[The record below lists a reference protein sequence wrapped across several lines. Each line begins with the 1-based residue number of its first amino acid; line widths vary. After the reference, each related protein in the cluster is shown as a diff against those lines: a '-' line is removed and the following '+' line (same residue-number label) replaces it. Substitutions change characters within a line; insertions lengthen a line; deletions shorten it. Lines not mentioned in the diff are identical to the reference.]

1 MNMKKKMTYVCPLSE
16 IVPVKVE
23 SLLGEGIS
31 FVNHG
36 YGDGNE
42 GIGNTG
48 GGNASDCEGNDC
60 PPAPGKG
67 WNFDD
72 DDLGGVSDWSSMWD

>member
-42 GIGNTG
+42 GIGTTEG
-48 GGNASDCEGNDC
+48 GDPSNPDG

-72 DDLGGVSDWSSMWD
+72 DDDLGGVNDWSSMWD